1 MIKERVSGNC
11 SFHRF
16 LVAINLL
23 KEFPMAKE
31 ENKQHSRQVE
41 LMKKRFNVD
50 EEKKLVDL
58 TLNYES
64 ANDVLIT
71 NLDTK
76 VPTFDRDK
84 FGRIKE
90 IISEFPID
98 YKVNLDITIK
108 DYNGYKP
115 EEMLEGFNDAVELTV
130 YSGEKDH
137 RKKWLQTTFLLIAGI
152 LVLFFIANGVIQNWG
167 GITPT
172 AAEVLREVLDISAWV
187 FVWQAVSLAFLTPSE
202 DRLVSLA
209 LKHRLNYV
217 ILRDKESKIT
227 AKERYSDSY
236 NATAKEYKLRTF
248 SRYSLLISGATFFA
262 LGSANVLTLIMD
274 IFRASQTISND
285 TGNIGVAVVVNIIIY
300 SITLSLIITEILGG
314 LAAISVYT
322 GRLGKL
328 SKLVMPF
335 GITVFVLQIVALV
348 IGILVSAITFTQVLG
363 AIVAALYLFGALILR
378 FKKQ

>member
-1 MIKERVSGNC
+1 
-11 SFHRF
+11 
-16 LVAINLL
+16 
-23 KEFPMAKE
+23 MAKE
-31 ENKQHSRQVE
+31 ENKQHSRQIE

-50 EEKKLVDL
+50 EEKKIVDL

-98 YKVNLDITIK
+98 YKVNLDITIQ
-108 DYNGYKP
+108 DYNGYEP

-187 FVWQAVSLAFLTPSE
+187 FVWQAVSLAFLTPS
-202 DRLVSLA
+202 D
-209 LKHRLNYV
+209 
-217 ILRDKESKIT
+217 
-227 AKERYSDSY
+227 
-236 NATAKEYKLRTF
+236 
-248 SRYSLLISGATFFA
+248 
-262 LGSANVLTLIMD
+262 
-274 IFRASQTISND
+274 
-285 TGNIGVAVVVNIIIY
+285 
-300 SITLSLIITEILGG
+300 
-314 LAAISVYT
+314 
-322 GRLGKL
+322 
-328 SKLVMPF
+328 
-335 GITVFVLQIVALV
+335 
-348 IGILVSAITFTQVLG
+348 
-363 AIVAALYLFGALILR
+363 
-378 FKKQ
+378 

>member
-1 MIKERVSGNC
+1 
-11 SFHRF
+11 
-16 LVAINLL
+16 
-23 KEFPMAKE
+23 MAKE
-31 ENKQHSRQVE
+31 ENKQHSRQIE

-50 EEKKLVDL
+50 EEKKIVDL

-98 YKVNLDITIK
+98 YKVNLDITIQ
-108 DYNGYKP
+108 DYNGYEP

-202 DRLVSLA
+202 DRLVSLT

-227 AKERYSDSY
+227 AKEQYSDSY

-248 SRYSLLISGATFFA
+248 GRYSLLISGATFFA

-274 IFRASQTISND
+274 IFRISQTISND
-285 TGNIGVAVVVNIIIY
+285 TGNIGAAVVANIIIY

-335 GITVFVLQIVALV
+335 GITVFVLQIALLV
-348 IGILVSAITFTQVLG
+348 LGILFAAISFTQVLG
-363 AIVAALYLFGALILR
+363 AIVAALYLFGALIIR